1 MSGRARGIRIPEE
14 LEHDIE
20 REAEERGKSW
30 SATTTELLTEAV
42 RMRRAPGIAFA
53 DGPAG
58 RRAVV
63 AGSGIDVWEIVSAW
77 KADGESYALLREN
90 YPWLTDMQLRSALAY
105 YRLYPAEIDARLER
119 ERYWTAERVREEM
132 PYLTPPSPDDT
143 RAE

>member
-1 MSGRARGIRIPEE
+1 MTGRARGIRIPEE
-14 LEHDIE
+14 LEQDIE

-42 RMRRAPGIAFA
+42 RMRRVPGIAFA

-63 AGSGIDVWEIVSAW
+63 AGSGIDVWEVVNSW
-77 KADGESYALLREN
+77 KSDEESYTLLRQN

-119 ERYWTAERVREEM
+119 ERHWTAERVRDEI
-132 PYLTPPSPDDT
+132 PYLTLPP
-143 RAE
+143 AEGAGS

>member
-1 MSGRARGIRIPEE
+1 MTGRARGIRIPEE
-14 LEHDIE
+14 LEQDIE

-42 RMRRAPGIAFA
+42 RMRRVPGIAFA

-63 AGSGIDVWEIVSAW
+63 AGSGIDVWEVVNSW
-77 KADGESYALLREN
+77 KSDEESYTLLRQN

-105 YRLYPAEIDARLER
+105 YRLYPAEINARLER
-119 ERYWTAERVREEM
+119 ERHWTAERVRDEM
-132 PYLTPPSPDDT
+132 PYLTPPP
-143 RAE
+143 AEGAGS